1 MKQKTIIYILTD
13 RDGLDARTFA
23 MFVRTELDTKS
34 LNKAIKAASREY
46 LNTDAGRKL
55 WKENCESF
63 SYKDFMAHIPSD
75 ICVKHGFIVSS
86 YVHGDFSLVYDDYN
100 TTLAKPEEQN

>member
-13 RDGLDARTFA
+13 RDGLDTRTFA

-55 WKENCESF
+55 
-63 SYKDFMAHIPSD
+63 
-75 ICVKHGFIVSS
+75 
-86 YVHGDFSLVYDDYN
+86 
-100 TTLAKPEEQN
+100 